1 MWVRSAVPPARD
13 SPPSP
18 SFPFRI
24 PPLGTPPADGE
35 PLDLILRCEYFVR
48 GSTLRG
54 RECSPSLVAPFPA
67 AVLPPEGGRTAV
79 EESGLAEPQLGG
91 GRTPEEEEEEEEE
104 GCVCGCW

>member
-1 MWVRSAVPPARD
+1 MWVRSAVTPARD
-13 SPPSP
+13 SSPSP

-24 PPLGTPPADGE
+24 PPLGTTPADGE

-67 AVLPPEGGRTAV
+67 AVLPPEGEGMAV
-79 EESGLAEPQLGG
+79 AESGLAEPQLGG
-91 GRTPEEEEEEEEE
+91 GRTPEEEEE
-104 GCVCGCW
+104 GCGCGCGCW